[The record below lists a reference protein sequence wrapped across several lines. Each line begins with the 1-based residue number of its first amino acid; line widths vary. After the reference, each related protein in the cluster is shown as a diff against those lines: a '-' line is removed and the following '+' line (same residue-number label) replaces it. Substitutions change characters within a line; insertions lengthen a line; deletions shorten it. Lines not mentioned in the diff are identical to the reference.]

1 MLFSWLREHR
11 RARLREEPFPPE
23 WLAVLEQNVWHYQL
37 LTGPER
43 ERLRGDARVL
53 IAEKNWEGCGGLEL
67 TDEIRVTIAAQ
78 AALLLLGLQHD
89 YYAKSMSILVYP
101 STFVVP
107 QKHLKPGA
115 FIEEEDVAHLGQ
127 AWYRGPVILAWDD
140 ALAGG
145 RRMSGGRNVVL
156 HEFSHEL
163 DMQNGAA
170 DGIPDFDDREA
181 LAKWTAVIGDEFERL
196 KRSVERGRPTVID
209 SYGTTNPAEFL
220 AVCTEAFFERP
231 VALRSHHPRLYEVLQ
246 MFYRQDPA
254 ERMSRALPHDRS

>member
-11 RARLREEPFPPE
+11 RAKLRDEPFPAA
-23 WLAVLEQNVWHYQL
+23 WLTVLEQNVWHYGL
-37 LTGPER
+37 LTAAEQAQV
-43 ERLRGDARVL
+43 RGDARIL

-89 YYAKSMSILVYP
+89 YYAKSLSILVYP

-107 QKHLKPGA
+107 QKHMQPGA
-115 FIEEEDVAHLGQ
+115 LIEEESVAHLGQ

-145 RRMSGGRNVVL
+145 RRLSAGRNVVL
-156 HEFSHEL
+156 HEFAHEL

-170 DGIPDFDDREA
+170 DGIPDLDNRED
-181 LAKWTAVIGDEFERL
+181 LEKWTAVTGDEFERL

-209 SYGTTNPAEFL
+209 GYGTTNPAEFF

-231 VALRSHHPRLYEVLQ
+231 IALRSHHQRLYETLQ
-246 MFYRQDPA
+246 RFYRQDPA
-254 ERMSRALPHDRS
+254 ERMSRAGSS